1 MKKFKYLVTDT
12 KDLQWGLNVDTVGYE
27 ENLPG
32 EDYPTHGHADGFY
45 FNVAKGRTLHEYQLL
60 YVKDG
65 GGMFKSQSVGEVELR
80 RGDIFLLFP
89 EEWHS
94 YHPNESI
101 GWKCYWLGFKG
112 RNMDDRVSAGFL
124 SPQHPIYHIGYS
136 SEVIRMLDMALH
148 VADEEAIH
156 SQQVLAGITNYLI
169 GLMYSLESSNQLQQN
184 FLHTDI
190 VNRARQMIRE
200 TLEDGKT
207 IQEIAMLLGM
217 SYSNFRKIF
226 KEFTGFSPS
235 MYQQDLKLQRAKDL
249 LATTDMTIKEIAY
262 QLNFESPDYFSS
274 KFRLKTGLKPSE
286 FRGNER

>member
-12 KDLQWGLNVDTVGYE
+12 KDLQWGLNVGTVGYE

-45 FNVAKGRTLHEYQLL
+45 FNVAKGRILQEYQML
-60 YVKDG
+60 YVKEG
-65 GGMFKSQSVGEVELR
+65 GGMFKSHSAGEVELR
-80 RGDIFLLFP
+80 SGDIFLIFP
-89 EEWHS
+89 GEWHS
-94 YHPNESI
+94 YHPNNDT

-124 SPQHPIYHIGYS
+124 SPEHPIYHVGYS
-136 SEVIRMLDMALH
+136 SEIIRMLDMALH

-169 GLMYSLESSNQLQQN
+169 GLMYSLESCNQLQQN
-184 FLHTDI
+184 FVHTDI

-200 TLEDGKT
+200 TLEDGTT
-207 IQEIAMLLGM
+207 IQEIAMRLGM

>member
-1 MKKFKYLVTDT
+1 V
-12 KDLQWGLNVDTVGYE
+12 
-27 ENLPG
+27 
-32 EDYPTHGHADGFY
+32 
-45 FNVAKGRTLHEYQLL
+45 
-60 YVKDG
+60 
-65 GGMFKSQSVGEVELR
+65 
-80 RGDIFLLFP
+80 
-89 EEWHS
+89 
-94 YHPNESI
+94 
-101 GWKCYWLGFKG
+101 
-112 RNMDDRVSAGFL
+112 
-124 SPQHPIYHIGYS
+124 GYS
-136 SEVIRMLDMALH
+136 SEIIRMLDMALH

-169 GLMYSLESSNQLQQN
+169 GLMYSLESCNQLQQN
-184 FLHTDI
+184 FVHTDI

-200 TLEDGKT
+200 TLEDGTT
-207 IQEIAMLLGM
+207 IQEIAMRLGM

>member
-1 MKKFKYLVTDT
+1 L
-12 KDLQWGLNVDTVGYE
+12 
-27 ENLPG
+27 
-32 EDYPTHGHADGFY
+32 
-45 FNVAKGRTLHEYQLL
+45 
-60 YVKDG
+60 
-65 GGMFKSQSVGEVELR
+65 FKSQSVGEVELR

-94 YHPNESI
+94 YHPNEST

-184 FLHTDI
+184 FVHTDI

-226 KEFTGFSPS
+226 KSL
-235 MYQQDLKLQRAKDL
+235 QDFLRQCISR
-249 LATTDMTIKEIAY
+249 I
-262 QLNFESPDYFSS
+262 
-274 KFRLKTGLKPSE
+274 
-286 FRGNER
+286 

>member
-12 KDLQWGLNVDTVGYE
+12 KDLLWGLNVDTVGYE

-45 FNVAKGRTLHEYQLL
+45 FNVAKGRILQEYQML
-60 YVKDG
+60 YVKEG
-65 GGMFKSQSVGEVELR
+65 GGMFKSHSVGEVELR
-80 RGDIFLLFP
+80 SGDIFLLFP
-89 EEWHS
+89 GEWHS
-94 YHPNESI
+94 YHPNTNT

-112 RNMDDRVSAGFL
+112 RNMDDRVNADFL
-124 SPQHPIYHIGYS
+124 SPEHPIYHVGYS
-136 SEVIRMLDMALH
+136 SEIIRMLDMALH

-169 GLMYSLESSNQLQQN
+169 GLMYSLESCNQLQQN
-184 FLHTDI
+184 FVHTDI

-200 TLEDGKT
+200 TLEDGTT
-207 IQEIAMLLGM
+207 IQEIAVRLGM

>member
-1 MKKFKYLVTDT
+1 MKKFKYLVTDI

-45 FNVAKGRTLHEYQLL
+45 FNVAKGRILHEYQML
-60 YVKDG
+60 YVKEG
-65 GGMFKSQSVGEVELR
+65 GGVFTSHSVGEVELHS
-80 RGDIFLLFP
+80 GDIFLLFP
-89 EEWHS
+89 GEWHS
-94 YHPNESI
+94 YHPDDTT

-124 SPQHPIYHIGYS
+124 SPEHPIYHVGYS
-136 SEVIRMLDMALH
+136 SEVIRMLDQALQ

-169 GLMYSLESSNQLQQN
+169 GLMYSLESSKQLQQN
-184 FLHTDI
+184 VVHTDI

-200 TLEDGKT
+200 TLEDGMT
-207 IQEIAMLLGM
+207 IQEIAMKLGM

-286 FRGNER
+286 FRGKDK

>member
-12 KDLQWGLNVDTVGYE
+12 KDLLWGLNVDTVGYE

-45 FNVAKGRTLHEYQLL
+45 FNVAKGRILQEYQML
-60 YVKDG
+60 YVKEG
-65 GGMFKSQSVGEVELR
+65 GGAFKSHSVGEVELR
-80 RGDIFLLFP
+80 SGDIFLLFP
-89 EEWHS
+89 DEWHS
-94 YHPNESI
+94 YRPNDNT

-112 RNMDDRVSAGFL
+112 RNMDDRVNAGFL
-124 SPQHPIYHIGYS
+124 SPEHPIYHVGYS
-136 SEVIRMLDMALH
+136 SEIIRMLDMALH

-184 FLHTDI
+184 FVHTDI

-200 TLEDGKT
+200 TLEDGTT
-207 IQEIAMLLGM
+207 IQEIAVRLGM